1 MTRTTRTKLLKTY
14 LSTEEE
20 ETVLRACA
28 AAGTTRST
36 QARRSLLHW
45 ARQQLHGTRR
55 IGYREGPSGAPRR
68 TQLLPCRTNFGITP
82 NVLYQV
88 NGIGANTR
96 GTHGENRHP

>member
-55 IGYREGPSGAPRR
+55 IGYREGPSGQPRR
-68 TQLLPCRTNFGITP
+68 AQLLPCRTNFGITP
-82 NVLYQV
+82 NILY
-88 NGIGANTR
+88 NGVGADTR
-96 GTHGENRHP
+96 GINGKSHP